1 MDRPVLVR
9 SGLCEKAIPSPS
21 SEPGSSS
28 SDPSSFGTS
37 ESIAD
42 PYSSVFDN
50 VKLSLNI
57 PIRKSRSKIYFGQ
70 VKQSKNTI
78 SRYDDTLVRK
88 FLNTRTSPLL
98 LIQSFTQTFILFGC
112 VKKYNTKI
120 PFRIKFRS

>member
-1 MDRPVLVR
+1 MVQVSFGTGQFLDRPVLVR

-50 VKLSLNI
+50 VKLSLKI
-57 PIRKSRSKIYFGQ
+57 LIRKSGSRIYFGQ

-88 FLNTRTSPLL
+88 YQDITAATDTVFHSNIYTVWV
-98 LIQSFTQTFILFGC
+98 C
-112 VKKYNTKI
+112 
-120 PFRIKFRS
+120 